1 MYRHHI
7 YACVQEIITSTK
19 FKAISRYC
27 DAKLHTSICTDVDVM
42 DIAQI
47 LQAQMPI
54 VKSLLVLKKKH
65 KLIAPK

>member
-7 YACVQEIITSTK
+7 YACVITSTK

-27 DAKLHTSICTDVDVM
+27 DAKLHTSICTDVM

-47 LQAQMPI
+47 LQAQMSI
-54 VKSLLVLKKKH
+54 VKSLLVFKKE
-65 KLIAPK
+65 A